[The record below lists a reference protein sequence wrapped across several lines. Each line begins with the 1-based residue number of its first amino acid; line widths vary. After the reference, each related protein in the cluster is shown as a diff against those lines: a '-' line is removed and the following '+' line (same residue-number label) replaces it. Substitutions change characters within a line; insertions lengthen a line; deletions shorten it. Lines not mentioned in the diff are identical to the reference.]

1 MRCEYRVEQD
11 PKGVFGG
18 GQSRDSVLAISNRKR
33 AVSSGF
39 NMHESLTFVQ
49 QSRRRLCQ
57 LPIFSCKT
65 LISPFPTSFPPHAV
79 EAQTNHEE
87 AVWWK
92 RVREKEDSIIRSDPI
107 SSHPLI
113 LTSLSPEPQ
122 PPPPPP
128 YRPVSPSDQQ
138 AGSQLLNRIKARVQE
153 TEIPNPSNSLT

>member
-18 GQSRDSVLAISNRKR
+18 AQSRDSVLAISNRKR

-65 LISPFPTSFPPHAV
+65 LIPPFPTSFPPHAV

-107 SSHPLI
+107 SSHPSYSPASVPNHSHHHHHHTDLSRHLI
-113 LTSLSPEPQ
+113 SRQAANSST
-122 PPPPPP
+122 
-128 YRPVSPSDQQ
+128 PSRRECRKPRYPTHQ
-138 AGSQLLNRIKARVQE
+138 IV
-153 TEIPNPSNSLT
+153 